1 MKSVR
6 TGVLGAVVVVA
17 LALGLSSPV
26 AAAPSC
32 ASLQEQEAMAVR
44 AFQSQLMVAA
54 VACNQADAYNRFA
67 NKYQSIVSAQGNNLK
82 AHFQRAYGGSGEK
95 KLNDFITELANAWSQ
110 VHLADMASYCR
121 ATWETMWKLE
131 KHPIDTKQ
139 FVELSRNKSFVA
151 DIVPVLCAGAAQP
164 GQPQSQMQVARK

>member
-1 MKSVR
+1 MRCLRS
-6 TGVLGAVVVVA
+6 GMLGAVVA
-17 LALGLSSPV
+17 LAVGFASPSI
-26 AAAPSC
+26 AAPSC

-82 AHFQRAYGGSGEK
+82 AHFKRAYGGSSEK

-131 KHPIDTKQ
+131 KHPIDAKQ

-151 DIVPVLCAGAAQP
+151 DIVPVLCSGAAQP
-164 GQPQSQMQVARK
+164 GQPQSQTQVQVARK